1 MPVKM
6 TKSLTISSKMSNA
19 LREEERQPGRE
30 RAEGELTLLDSLVI
44 DTSLNVSNK
53 ICSSAIDVLLQ
64 ATKKFS
70 VSDQDLLMNVET
82 LSYILE
88 DSHVETD
95 EKQKQLS
102 ALLKNLKKLEHALE
116 LTESMMNMNTEK
128 T

>member
-1 MPVKM
+1 
-6 TKSLTISSKMSNA
+6 
-19 LREEERQPGRE
+19 
-30 RAEGELTLLDSLVI
+30 
-44 DTSLNVSNK
+44 
-53 ICSSAIDVLLQ
+53 
-64 ATKKFS
+64 
-70 VSDQDLLMNVET
+70 MNVET

>member
-1 MPVKM
+1 M
-6 TKSLTISSKMSNA
+6 
-19 LREEERQPGRE
+19 
-30 RAEGELTLLDSLVI
+30 
-44 DTSLNVSNK
+44 
-53 ICSSAIDVLLQ
+53 LQ

>member
-1 MPVKM
+1 M
-6 TKSLTISSKMSNA
+6 
-19 LREEERQPGRE
+19 
-30 RAEGELTLLDSLVI
+30 
-44 DTSLNVSNK
+44 SNK

>member
-1 MPVKM
+1 M
-6 TKSLTISSKMSNA
+6 
-19 LREEERQPGRE
+19 
-30 RAEGELTLLDSLVI
+30 
-44 DTSLNVSNK
+44 SNK

-88 DSHVETD
+88 DCHVETD

-102 ALLKNLKKLEHALE
+102 TLLKNLKKLEHALE
-116 LTESMMNMNTEK
+116 LTESMMNTNTEK